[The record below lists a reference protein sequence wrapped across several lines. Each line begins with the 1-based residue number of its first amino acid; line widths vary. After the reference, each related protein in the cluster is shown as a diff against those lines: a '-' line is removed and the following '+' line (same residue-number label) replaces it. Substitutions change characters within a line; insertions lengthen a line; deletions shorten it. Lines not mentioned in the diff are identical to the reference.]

1 MNVALIGFGN
11 VGRAFARLLEAKRS
25 TFPFR
30 IVGIHTARH
39 GTAID
44 RRGLPAEPVFG
55 PAASSVEEFLAELPA
70 EVVVEATPLNP
81 ATGEPAV
88 SHIRAA
94 FRRRMHVV
102 TCNKGPIAHAY
113 AALREE
119 ARRCGVQFRFEAT
132 VMDGA
137 PVFNLVRNCL
147 PGVVVR
153 GFTGVLNSTTSVV
166 IEALEQGL
174 TLEEGIERARALG
187 ITETDPAYDLEGWD
201 AASKAAALANVLM
214 DAGITP
220 QAVDARGIGHLTPK
234 RVGELAASGK
244 TVRLVS
250 RARRTSGG
258 VRVRVRAEVLRQTDL
273 LAAVKGTSNLL
284 LVHTDVMGTLG
295 TLSVSPGLEQTAY
308 GLFSDLVD
316 IARGE

>member
-1 MNVALIGFGN
+1 
-11 VGRAFARLLEAKRS
+11 
-25 TFPFR
+25 
-30 IVGIHTARH
+30 
-39 GTAID
+39 
-44 RRGLPAEPVFG
+44 
-55 PAASSVEEFLAELPA
+55 
-70 EVVVEATPLNP
+70 
-81 ATGEPAV
+81 
-88 SHIRAA
+88 
-94 FRRRMHVV
+94 
-102 TCNKGPIAHAY
+102 
-113 AALREE
+113 
-119 ARRCGVQFRFEAT
+119 
-132 VMDGA
+132 
-137 PVFNLVRNCL
+137 
-147 PGVVVR
+147 
-153 GFTGVLNSTTSVV
+153 VLNSTTSVV

-187 ITETDPAYDLEGWD
+187 ITETDPACDLEGWD

-234 RVGELAASGK
+234 RVGELGASGK